1 MGAAVFGVVL
11 QAGGRG
17 GGKVAATEFPLTEDT
32 MLDPQTSTRSQR
44 IQLTEDHDVRGWCD
58 SLGVTEEQLR
68 IAVAAVG
75 DELDEVRGHLGCPN
89 G

>member
-1 MGAAVFGVVL
+1 MSA
-11 QAGGRG
+11 
-17 GGKVAATEFPLTEDT
+17 
-32 MLDPQTSTRSQR
+32 DPTTASNRDRQR
-44 IQLTEDHDVRGWCD
+44 IQLTEDRDVRGWCD

-75 DELDEVRGHLGCPN
+75 DDVDEVRGHLGRPA

>member
-1 MGAAVFGVVL
+1 M
-11 QAGGRG
+11 
-17 GGKVAATEFPLTEDT
+17 
-32 MLDPQTSTRSQR
+32 
-44 IQLTEDHDVRGWCD
+44 LTEDHDVRGWCD

-75 DELDEVRGHLGCPN
+75 DDADEVRGHLGRPA

>member
-1 MGAAVFGVVL
+1 
-11 QAGGRG
+11 
-17 GGKVAATEFPLTEDT
+17 
-32 MLDPQTSTRSQR
+32 MLDLQTTPGERSR
-44 IQLTEDHDVRGWCD
+44 IMLTEDHDVRGWCD

-75 DELDEVRGHLGCPN
+75 DDADEVRGHLGRPA

>member
-1 MGAAVFGVVL
+1 
-11 QAGGRG
+11 
-17 GGKVAATEFPLTEDT
+17 
-32 MLDPQTSTRSQR
+32 MLEPQISLHSQR

-75 DELDEVRGHLGCPN
+75 DDADEVRGHLGFPC
-89 G
+89 

>member
-1 MGAAVFGVVL
+1 ML
-11 QAGGRG
+11 
-17 GGKVAATEFPLTEDT
+17 EDPT
-32 MLDPQTSTRSQR
+32 TTGSRQR
-44 IQLTEDHDVRGWCD
+44 IQITEDHDVRGWCD

-75 DELDEVRGHLGCPN
+75 DEVDEVRGHLGHPA

>member
-1 MGAAVFGVVL
+1 MPDELTTPGD
-11 QAGGRG
+11 RISI
-17 GGKVAATEFPLTEDT
+17 TEE
-32 MLDPQTSTRSQR
+32 
-44 IQLTEDHDVRGWCD
+44 HDVRSWCD

-75 DELDEVRGHLGCPN
+75 DEADEVRGHLGRPA